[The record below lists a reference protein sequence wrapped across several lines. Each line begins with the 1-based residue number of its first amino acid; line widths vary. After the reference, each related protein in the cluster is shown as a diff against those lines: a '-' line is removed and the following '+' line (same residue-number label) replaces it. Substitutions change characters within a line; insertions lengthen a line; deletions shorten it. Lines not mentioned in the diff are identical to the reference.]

1 MAALLRSMLTISVAT
16 ILSRITGFV
25 RVAALA
31 AVLGTGLV
39 ADAYAIAVLLPN
51 LIYELFLG
59 GIFYSI
65 FIPIL
70 VDRLTIHGERDARD
84 LINALLTLALPLL
97 AAVALLGIIFAEP
110 LVNLATAWSQAENV
124 SPAEARETVEL
135 ATLLFRI
142 FAVQMIFFG
151 LSTIATGVLQS
162 HRRFFLPTFAP
173 VLYNLSVI
181 ASFIAYAFLA
191 ARGSGLAIYALASG
205 ATVGAVLMALVQV
218 PTMLRLGYTPR
229 PKVGHPALVTA
240 ARLAG
245 PMLVL
250 VAASVGVQF
259 YANYLASSFQAVAQL
274 GYAFAVFTLPYGVF
288 VVAVATALMPE
299 LSEKFSRRDAGGY
312 RDTLSFGLRLVAFV
326 SVPSTVGL
334 VVLAEPVIGLLYE
347 RFAFDAE
354 ATRTVAALLVAYAVG
369 LLGYGVYF
377 FLVRAFYS
385 RQNTMTPA
393 ILNVALLVLYV
404 ALAYAMSQTIGLVGV
419 ALALSVANATLA
431 LAALAMMRR
440 ETKRLGGRQLLQSLV
455 KILIAGAVMY
465 AAARTGTALLGT
477 GSTAAGRAG
486 IIAAVGS
493 LSLGTY
499 LGAAYLLRA
508 GEMKWVGTLLKRRL
522 GREEAQPSSSD
533 GSSPPSVPPS

>member
-1 MAALLRSMLTISVAT
+1 MAAILRSMLTISVAT

-39 ADAYAIAVLLPN
+39 ADAYSIAVLLPN

-97 AAVALLGIIFAEP
+97 AAVAFLGIVFAEP

-181 ASFIAYAFLA
+181 ASFVAYAFLV
-191 ARGSGLAIYALASG
+191 ARGSELAIYALASG

-229 PKVGHPALVTA
+229 PRLGHPALTTA

-299 LSEKFSRRDAGGY
+299 LSEKFSRRDTEGY

-334 VVLAEPVIGLLYE
+334 VVLAEPMIGLLYE

-354 ATRTVAALLVAYAVG
+354 ATGTVAALLVAYAVG

-385 RQNTMTPA
+385 RQNTKTPA
-393 ILNVALLVLYV
+393 LLNVVLLALYV

-419 ALALSVANATLA
+419 ALALSVANAMLA
-431 LAALAMMRR
+431 LAALAVMRL
-440 ETKRLGGRQLLQSLV
+440 ETKRIGGRQLLHSLLKV
-455 KILIAGAVMY
+455 LVAGAVMY
-465 AAARTGTALLGT
+465 ATARAGTALLGT
-477 GSTAAGRAG
+477 GTGAAERTA
-486 IIAAVGS
+486 IIAVVGS
-493 LSLGTY
+493 VSLGAY

-522 GREEAQPSSSD
+522 GRSEAQSSSE